1 MEYVLAFWI
10 AGVILAMW
18 KIWIPAYKLI
28 AKVAPDNILV
38 TRPIIASI
46 VCVFIFTL
54 TLPIY
59 ALALI
64 VPSKLENFTSGF
76 VKGALGIKNNGIQ

>member
-46 VCVFIFTL
+46 VCI
-54 TLPIY
+54 
-59 ALALI
+59 LI
-64 VPSKLENFTSGF
+64 LH
-76 VKGALGIKNNGIQ
+76 